1 MPFTP
6 AHPLAVLPWW
16 RTRLPLSALVVG
28 SMVPD
33 VPVFSRSADTYAL
46 THGPLGIVTI
56 DVVLGVAALVLWF
69 VVLREPLADLAP
81 GPVRARVEPRARLA
95 RSRWPWVVPAIVV
108 GALTHVAWD
117 EMTHP
122 GRWGARHVAW
132 LAELHGPM
140 AGALWLQYTSGVVG
154 TLAVV
159 AVALRVVLRRPARS
173 RGPRLLP
180 GGTAYGMA
188 VVAVA
193 VGLASVVAHRD
204 DGLLSMAFFGVV
216 HSMVTGA
223 AAVAGV
229 AALWHVVARAR
240 QGREKRQRGL
250 GG

>member
-33 VPVFSRSADTYAL
+33 VPVFSRSADTYEL
-46 THGPLGIVTI
+46 THGPVGIVTI

-69 VVLREPLADLAP
+69 VVLRDPLADLAP
-81 GPVRARVEPRARLA
+81 GPVRARVEPRGRLD
-95 RSRWPWVVPAIVV
+95 RSRWPWVVPAIVL
-108 GALTHVAWD
+108 GALTHVVWD

-122 GRWGARHVAW
+122 GRWGTRHVEW

-159 AVALRVVLRRPARS
+159 AVALGVVLRMPVRAR
-173 RGPRLLP
+173 RPRLLP
-180 GGTAYGMA
+180 AGTFYGI
-188 VVAVA
+188 VAVA
-193 VGLASVVAHRD
+193 AGSGLVSVVAHRD
-204 DGLLSMAFFGVV
+204 DGLLTMAFFGVV
-216 HSMVTGA
+216 HSMVAGA
-223 AAVAGV
+223 AAVVGTAV
-229 AALWHVVARAR
+229 LWHVVARAR
-240 QGREKRQRGL
+240 QGKEERQRGL